1 MGLVTDT
8 RGLWAA
14 AWLDAGDE
22 MKESYA
28 KIIAVKDPVRR
39 AELLRRFAD
48 VPVRMEDLRAQRR
61 SGDVRKSNG
70 DLDAWN
76 ARTRMKWS
84 ENVPRPLPRTREGA
98 RRLDKRGRDQHGDTE
113 ARRPT
118 RLHDELFD
126 DQHIPLNLLNSE
138 G

>member
-1 MGLVTDT
+1 LGYVTDT

-22 MKESYA
+22 MKDAYA
-28 KIIAVKDPVRR
+28 MILAVKDPARR
-39 AELLRRFAD
+39 ADLLRRFAD
-48 VPVRMEDLRAQRR
+48 IPVQLKDLRAQAAERE
-61 SGDVRKSNG
+61 DVRKTAG

-84 ENVPRPLPRTREGA
+84 ARFREHYRELA
-98 RRLDKRGRDQHGDTE
+98 RAA
-113 ARRPT
+113 ARA
-118 RLHDELFD
+118 
-126 DQHIPLNLLNSE
+126 